1 MTRKRIALV
10 IDDDRKAQSTIGS
23 TFWRLGWIKPVLV
36 KRGAEA
42 LRLLQ
47 DLSQSFDVIVL
58 DQNLP
63 KMTGLEL
70 LATLKTIDRYVPP
83 VIMLTGNPDPA
94 VERQARELGAE
105 FLTKNDLSEE
115 NLGKLLD
122 QLLG

>member
-1 MTRKRIALV
+1 M
-10 IDDDRKAQSTIGS
+10 IDDDRRAQSTIGS
-23 TFWRLGWIKPVLV
+23 TFWRIGWAKPVLV

-47 DLSQSFDVIVL
+47 DPSQSFDVIVL

-63 KMTGLEL
+63 LMTGLEV
-70 LATLKTIDRYVPP
+70 LATLKTIGRHVPP

-94 VERQARELGAE
+94 VERRARELGAE

-115 NLGKLLD
+115 NLRKLLD
-122 QLLG
+122 QLLGKSEGI